1 MFDTIHNNTT
11 SRTEYVPYCK
21 EVNVTEKRAPT
32 DESVRLLNE
41 FQEKA
46 KTNIIE
52 NIIINENIM
61 KGIVL
66 VYCESPS
73 SPCIIIHGKF
83 DLNGK
88 TYIFKDEINMFQLS
102 MDLNKFQIYVKSRE
116 YVQKVA
122 EILISKFSEAIAK
135 ELLLQYPDFMKNFL
149 NSI

>member
-1 MFDTIHNNTT
+1 MFDITNNNH
-11 SRTEYVPYCK
+11 SETEYVPYCK

-61 KGIVL
+61 KGAVL
-66 VYCESPS
+66 VYCESFS
-73 SPCIIIHGKF
+73 SPGIIIHGKF

-102 MDLNKFQIYVKSRE
+102 MDLNKFQSYVKSRE
-116 YVQKVA
+116 YIQKVA
-122 EILISKFSEAIAK
+122 ELLISKFSDTIAK
-135 ELLLQYPDFMKNFL
+135 ELLMQSPDFMKNFL
-149 NSI
+149 NT